1 MPDDLLVADVE
12 TTEPE
17 ETTSSGEAETPSTDA
32 ETRPEETETPEGE
45 KPPETGAR
53 AVENGKL
60 SEAAKRTL
68 DEIKA
73 KDPKLARELRTAL
86 FQADAVRKALPGGLK
101 EVSQLRQQV
110 EALGGPE
117 GVQRTREEL
126 EYFNGLDA
134 AFTAGDPK
142 FIQAMTDTPEGQ
154 QAFLQL
160 APSIMDKFL
169 EMNPEGYGAYV
180 SKVFVADMLQ
190 EGVPLA
196 LERLGDFIGDNPRAQ
211 AIWKQLQGYVNRI
224 NGFAQKPVAAPK
236 KADTPAGTPDRE
248 KQLQEREQNITR
260 QEWRRESDI
269 GRMDTFNSEWTRL
282 SAGRKLSDVQTGAV
296 KELYASRLH
305 AAASKLPG
313 FSDTLQR
320 YFDGGDK
327 QGYLRYLT
335 SVYKSEIPKALRAAF
350 DAIVPAKPGPKAGAP
365 AASKAGA
372 PVAKPTPG
380 FEFVGTRPNPNEI
393 DPIRSQG
400 LILQGKAV
408 LRSGKKVY
416 WRA

>member
-12 TTEPE
+12 TTESE
-17 ETTSSGEAETPSTDA
+17 ESTSNGETETPSTEAETPS
-32 ETRPEETETPEGE
+32 EETETPEGE
-45 KPPETGAR
+45 KLSAAKSEGAR
-53 AVENGKL
+53 ATGDEVKAMLAEVSAKNPRIANQLKQAWFKA
-60 SEAAKRTL
+60 EAI
-68 DEIKA
+68 DKA
-73 KDPKLARELRTAL
+73 
-86 FQADAVRKALPGGLK
+86 VPGGLR
-101 EVSQLRQQV
+101 EVRQLRQQV

-169 EMNPEGYGAYV
+169 EMNPDGYGAYV

-305 AAASKLPG
+305 SAASKLPG
-313 FSDTLQR
+313 FNENLQR
-320 YFDGGDK
+320 YFDSGDK

-335 SVYKSEIPKALRAAF
+335 SVYKAEIPKALRAAF
-350 DAIVPAKPGPKAGAP
+350 EAIVPAKPGPKAGAP
-365 AASKAGA
+365 AAPKPGA
-372 PVAKPTPG
+372 PAAKPTPG
-380 FEFVGTRPNPNEI
+380 FEFVGARPNPNEI